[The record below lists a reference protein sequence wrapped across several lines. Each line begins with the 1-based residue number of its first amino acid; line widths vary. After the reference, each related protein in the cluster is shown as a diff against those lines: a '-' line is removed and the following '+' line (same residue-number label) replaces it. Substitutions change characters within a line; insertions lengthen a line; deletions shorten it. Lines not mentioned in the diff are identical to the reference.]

1 MMEIN
6 NGFKASFGGQENN
19 GFSASFTGKLH
30 FGIPGKDGG
39 YYLVNAEQL
48 DANTLRLTFTPSQ
61 DGMLQVDSV
70 DITIPSATDD
80 QIQKTVEKYLQ
91 DHPTIGKPGE
101 DGFSPVAT
109 VEQTANGAVIR
120 IIDKAGTT
128 AATVTNGKAGPAGPQ
143 GEAGPAG
150 PQGETGPAGPQ
161 GETGPAGPQ
170 GEAGPAGPQGEAGP
184 AGPQGEVGPTGP
196 AGYTPVKDK
205 DYFDGKDGVSPTV
218 AVSKSGKVT
227 TISITDKNGTKTAT
241 INDGAD
247 GGSLSE
253 EQIAQA
259 VSDYMAE
266 NPVEVPDV
274 DLTGYVKTVNGNAPD
289 ENGNVTVESGGT
301 VSDEHINSLIDAKL
315 GVIENGSY

>member
-150 PQGETGPAGPQ
+150 PQGE
-161 GETGPAGPQ
+161 
-170 GEAGPAGPQGEAGP
+170 
-184 AGPQGEVGPTGP
+184 VGPTGP